1 MGSGDACVALA
12 GGEGA
17 RGTATRATQASPPHA
32 SSTPAPTGQRGFFL
46 LNLTPMGYNSLR
58 PVGWIASP
66 GGRNELRPYAPLAS
80 FPVLSFSL
88 SEMYCPQGA
97 PQRCPSC
104 LYDRTEMYPLAFRVI
119 Y

>member
-46 LNLTPMGYNSLR
+46 LNLTPMG
-58 PVGWIASP
+58 
-66 GGRNELRPYAPLAS
+66 RNELRPYIVPIFVALVALVALVAYVTFVAGLFCFGCES
-80 FPVLSFSL
+80 FRLCFYEGYTSVHDYL
-88 SEMYCPQGA
+88 
-97 PQRCPSC
+97 
-104 LYDRTEMYPLAFRVI
+104 T
-119 Y
+119 

>member
-46 LNLTPMGYNSLR
+46 LNLTPMGCNSLR

-80 FPVLSFSL
+80 FPVYPSL
-88 SEMYCPQGA
+88 YLKCIAHKERPNDDLLAFMKE
-97 PQRCPSC
+97 QRCTC
-104 LYDRTEMYPLAFRVI
+104 WRIT
-119 Y
+119 